1 MPEKD
6 KTDES
11 DEPGISRR
19 EALKKE
25 GIDEPSMPPCD
36 AEFMVAWLFEL
47 GPTVAAGMGAGPI
60 THGDIADFQ
69 RNTGIEL
76 DAWQARTLR
85 RLSLDYLAES
95 HKATKPDCPPP
106 WGDSPEVKAA
116 PKRAAESLRNS
127 IRDLA
132 NL

>member
-1 MPEKD
+1 
-6 KTDES
+6 
-11 DEPGISRR
+11 
-19 EALKKE
+19 
-25 GIDEPSMPPCD
+25 
-36 AEFMVAWLFEL
+36 MVEWLFEL

-69 RNTGIEL
+69 SNTGIDL

-106 WGDSPEVKAA
+106 WGDAPEVKAA
-116 PKRAAESLRNS
+116 PKRAAEDLRKS
-127 IRDLA
+127 IRGLA